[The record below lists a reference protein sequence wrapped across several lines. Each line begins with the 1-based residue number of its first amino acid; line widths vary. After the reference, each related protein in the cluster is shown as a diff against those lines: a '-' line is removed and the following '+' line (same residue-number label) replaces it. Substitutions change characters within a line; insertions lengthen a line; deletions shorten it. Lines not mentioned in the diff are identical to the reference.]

1 LHFGSQQVGA
11 ASQHVGAGAAQQVG
25 AGSQHGAG
33 AGVQQGAGA
42 GVQHGAG
49 AGAGA
54 QHGVGAGA
62 QHVGA
67 GAQQVGAGA
76 QHLSFLANNLHF
88 LGASQQVG
96 AGSQQVGAGSQ
107 QLFFLPKRPALA
119 TLLIAKHI
127 ARARKVSLRF
137 LIGLTPLS
145 RVFGKLGLILT
156 VQILRS
162 TTLPTFLINFS
173 TIAQLRRAP
182 SFRLLASRNCLQ
194 ELNSQAKAWFQ
205 CWLFPCRSISARPPK
220 LWRNRRFL

>member
-1 LHFGSQQVGA
+1 MQPQLGAATSQHVGAGQHFAAFLAARRSRRVGFLHFGSQQVGA

-33 AGVQQGAGA
+33 AGVQQ
-42 GVQHGAG
+42 GAG

-156 VQILRS
+156 VRILRS
-162 TTLPTFLINFS
+162 TTLSTFLINFS
-173 TIAQLRRAP
+173 TIAPLRRAP
-182 SFRLLASRNCLQ
+182 SFRLQASKNRLK
-194 ELNSQAKAWFQ
+194 ESNSQEKA
-205 CWLFPCRSISARPPK
+205 
-220 LWRNRRFL
+220 

>member
-1 LHFGSQQVGA
+1 MHFGSQ
-11 ASQHVGAGAAQQVG
+11 QQVG
-25 AGSQHGAG
+25 AGSQQVGAGATQHVGAGAGAQQGAG

-42 GVQHGAG
+42 G
-49 AGAGA
+49 AGA
-54 QHGVGAGA
+54 QHG
-62 QHVGA
+62 VGA

-88 LGASQQVG
+88 FFGASQHVG

-156 VQILRS
+156 VRILRS
-162 TTLPTFLINFS
+162 TTLAKFLINFS
-173 TIAQLRRAP
+173 TITQ
-182 SFRLLASRNCLQ
+182 FRQTLGLG
-194 ELNSQAKAWFQ
+194 
-205 CWLFPCRSISARPPK
+205 I
-220 LWRNRRFL
+220 

>member
-1 LHFGSQQVGA
+1 MHFGSQQVGA

-25 AGSQHGAG
+25 AGAG
-33 AGVQQGAGA
+33 AQQGAGA

-54 QHGVGAGA
+54 QHGAGAGV
-62 QHVGA
+62 QHGVGA

-137 LIGLTPLS
+137 LIEVTPLS

-156 VQILRS
+156 ARILRS
-162 TTLPTFLINFS
+162 TTLPTFLIKFS
-173 TIAQLRRAP
+173 TIAHLRRTP
-182 SFRLLASRNCLQ
+182 
-194 ELNSQAKAWFQ
+194 
-205 CWLFPCRSISARPPK
+205 
-220 LWRNRRFL
+220 